1 MNIQDRT
8 AIPGDEQGVHDHAER
23 RSVHNLGIRQVAGCQ
38 ATRIS
43 VDAPRSDIEGV
54 IVGRNLMEPCIVEL
68 RAPAAQAFPGAA
80 LNALIVGEQEQ
91 GLKESGRFPAL
102 AVSQMDFHSLH
113 ALAVALILPEHTGK
127 IPDQRF

>member
-8 AIPGDEQGVHDHAER
+8 AIPGDEQGVHDHAEC
-23 RSVHNLGIRQVAGCQ
+23 RSVYNFGIRQVTGCQ
-38 ATRIS
+38 AACVS

-68 RAPAAQAFPGAA
+68 CAPPAQAVSGAA
-80 LNALIVGEQEQ
+80 VNVLIGSEQEHDR
-91 GLKESGRFPAL
+91 KESGRVPAL

-113 ALAVALILPEHTGK
+113 ALTVALILPEHTGK
-127 IPDQRF
+127 IPD